1 MKPPRFSFR
10 LTENEMQILQ
20 SRAAAA
26 ELSPS
31 EFARQA
37 IFGRQAIL
45 TRKPLDAKAQ
55 SFSIDVVGVRLKEMT
70 ERLIYL
76 EELLG
81 GLTQKTD
88 RAEAASVAAVVSAA
102 MLRDNGSIEDD
113 DLVTKMIAGHIDQA
127 FVAVPSVLNKR
138 ARSR

>member
-1 MKPPRFSFR
+1 
-10 LTENEMQILQ
+10 
-20 SRAAAA
+20 
-26 ELSPS
+26 
-31 EFARQA
+31 
-37 IFGRQAIL
+37 L